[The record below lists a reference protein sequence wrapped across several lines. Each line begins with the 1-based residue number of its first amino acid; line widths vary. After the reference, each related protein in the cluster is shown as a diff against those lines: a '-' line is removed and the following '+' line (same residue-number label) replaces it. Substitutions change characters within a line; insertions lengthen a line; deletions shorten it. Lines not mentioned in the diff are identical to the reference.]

1 MKKNIV
7 LMIIAYSILAIIPY
21 VVHAY
26 VRMLTG
32 KRYELSNYVYPT
44 FIREEN
50 LKKYANKKVKIKSC
64 NLSSRNGK
72 DEIGVYDNYCFD
84 YEGEQVKIKFY
95 LAINDKPNMVAYEID
110 GEVHYVDVCVEG
122 CNE

>member
-32 KRYELSNYVYPT
+32 ERYELSNYVYPT

-50 LKKYANKKVKIKSC
+50 LKKYVNKKVKIK
-64 NLSSRNGK
+64 
-72 DEIGVYDNYCFD
+72 
-84 YEGEQVKIKFY
+84 
-95 LAINDKPNMVAYEID
+95 
-110 GEVHYVDVCVEG
+110 
-122 CNE
+122 

>member
-1 MKKNIV
+1 MVEIGEVMKKNIV

-21 VVHAY
+21 MVHAY

-32 KRYELSNYVYPT
+32 ERHELSNYVYPT

-50 LKKYANKKVKIKSC
+50 LKKYANQKVKIKSC
-64 NLSSRNGK
+64 NLFSRNGK
-72 DEIGVYDNYCFD
+72 DEIGVYDNYC
-84 YEGEQVKIKFY
+84 K
-95 LAINDKPNMVAYEID
+95 DKPNMVAYEID